1 MVWKASADKRTVCRT
16 SLAFTWP
23 LISGRAACS
32 TVVVTISSQGDGIW
46 SRLGD
51 GKKIGVIRLVW
62 IKDYIVSSFLRE
74 LKIKLLCIANINW
87 KIFRSHNFYKEFLD
101 SEFNFDMHQAWV
113 WYTELYNWSIVKG
126 VSSFDVVHDSSFIVF
141 KYFNLVSPSLP

>member
-1 MVWKASADKRTVCRT
+1 M
-16 SLAFTWP
+16 
-23 LISGRAACS
+23 ISGRAASS
-32 TVVVTISSQGDGIW
+32 TVVVTISSQGDSIW

-74 LKIKLLCIANINW
+74 LKIKLLCIANINC
-87 KIFRSHNFYKEFLD
+87 IVRFHNFHKEFLG

-141 KYFNLVSPSLP
+141 KYFNFVGLNLPFYIRSTRFMNN